1 MNIILITGMSGSG
14 KTVALTVLEDSV
26 YYCVDNLL
34 PELLPTLVAQLP
46 NISSL
51 AVTIDA
57 RSASHLALLSDI
69 LMRLRQQGHNVSLLF
84 LDASNHAI
92 TQRFSETR
100 RPHPLSVSNIQR
112 SLPECIAAERELL
125 SALFDLGHRIDTS
138 NLRPNQLREWIKNWL
153 DLPAGN
159 MALCL
164 MSFGFKNGVP
174 HEADF
179 IFDVRTLPNPYY
191 DTQLRPQSGK
201 DIAVQK
207 FLQGYPEVAQTVTDI
222 HQYLHKRL
230 PAFVRDNRSYLT
242 LAIGCTGGQHRSVY
256 IVECLAKLFATQPA
270 LLVQHRD
277 CTH

>member
-1 MNIILITGMSGSG
+1 
-14 KTVALTVLEDSV
+14 
-26 YYCVDNLL
+26 
-34 PELLPTLVAQLP
+34 
-46 NISSL
+46 
-51 AVTIDA
+51 
-57 RSASHLALLSDI
+57 
-69 LMRLRQQGHNVSLLF
+69 
-84 LDASNHAI
+84 
-92 TQRFSETR
+92 
-100 RPHPLSVSNIQR
+100 
-112 SLPECIAAERELL
+112 
-125 SALFDLGHRIDTS
+125 
-138 NLRPNQLREWIKNWL
+138 
-153 DLPAGN
+153 
-159 MALCL
+159 

-201 DIAVQK
+201 DLEVQK
-207 FLQGYPEVAQTVTDI
+207 FLQGYPEVAQTITDI
-222 HQYLHKRL
+222 HQYVDKRI

>member
-34 PELLPTLVAQLP
+34 PELLPTLVAQLQ
-46 NISSL
+46 NVSSL

-57 RSASHLALLSDI
+57 RSASHLALLPDM
-69 LMRLRQQGHNVSLLF
+69 LTRLRQQGHNVSLLF

-100 RPHPLSVSNIQR
+100 RPHPLSVSNVQR

-125 SALFDLGHRIDTS
+125 SALIDLGHRIDTS

-153 DLPAGN
+153 DVPAGN

-164 MSFGFKNGVP
+164 ISFGFKNGVP

-201 DIAVQK
+201 DLEVQK
-207 FLQGYPEVAQTVTDI
+207 FLQGYPEVAQTITDI
-222 HQYLHKRL
+222 HQYVDKRI